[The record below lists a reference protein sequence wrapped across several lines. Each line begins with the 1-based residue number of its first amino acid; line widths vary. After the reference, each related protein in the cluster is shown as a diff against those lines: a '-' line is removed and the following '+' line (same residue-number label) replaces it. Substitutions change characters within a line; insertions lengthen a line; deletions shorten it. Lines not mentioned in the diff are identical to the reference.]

1 MIARKADIN
10 PKRRE
15 VRLPFSFG
23 APDIKRWLRDYLQV
37 FANGGWTIGQARRLP
52 FEEVDMRQY
61 LERNK
66 FSLIDEAK
74 WSAQLSGWVW
84 AQWVA
89 MGYLVE
95 SGSKEGVF
103 FASSKALSLAKW
115 IEPSPDEVDDV

>member
-23 APDIKRWLRDYLQV
+23 SPDIKRWLKEYLQA
-37 FANGGWTIGQARRLP
+37 FADGGWTIGQARRLP

-74 WSAQLSGWVW
+74 WSAQLSGWTW
-84 AQWVA
+84 AQWIA
-89 MGYLVE
+89 QGYLTE

-103 FASSKALSLAKW
+103 YASSKALSLVKW
-115 IEPSPDEVDDV
+115 REPSPDDEVEF

>member
-23 APDIKRWLRDYLQV
+23 SPDIKRWLKEYLQA
-37 FANGGWTIGQARRLP
+37 FADGGWTIGQARRLP

-61 LERNK
+61 LQRGK
-66 FSLIDEAK
+66 FCLIDEPK
-74 WSAQLSGWVW
+74 WSAQLSGWAW

-89 MGYLVE
+89 MGYLVQ
-95 SGSKEGVF
+95 SGTKEDTF
-103 FASSKALSLAKW
+103 FLTSKALDLVRWKA
-115 IEPSPDEVDDV
+115 PSPDDEDDV